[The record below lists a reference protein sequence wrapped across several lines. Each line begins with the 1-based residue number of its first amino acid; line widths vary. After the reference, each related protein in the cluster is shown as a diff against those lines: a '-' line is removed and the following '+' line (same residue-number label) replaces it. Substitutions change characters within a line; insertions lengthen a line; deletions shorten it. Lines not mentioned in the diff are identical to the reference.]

1 MFRRRLFDDFDNFD
15 NLFNSLLN
23 NDPFVMKGKT
33 KKENGKDDMGNWSKE
48 TFTSEDGMIQFTTI
62 FRSGK
67 GESVTNE
74 TSDIS
79 KLKKQLQLAVDQQEF
94 EKAVELR
101 DKIKYMEEN
110 QDKISL
116 LESKLKTAIESQN
129 FERAIEI
136 RDELKQLK

>member
-1 MFRRRLFDDFDNFD
+1 MFRRRLFDDFD

-33 KKENGKDDMGNWSKE
+33 KKETGEDEIGNWSKE

-101 DKIKYMEEN
+101 DKIKSMEEN

-116 LESKLKTAIESQN
+116 LESKLKTAIENQD
-129 FERAIEI
+129 FEKAIEI

>member
-1 MFRRRLFDDFDNFD
+1 MFRRRLFDDFD

>member
-1 MFRRRLFDDFDNFD
+1 MFRRRLFDDFD

-136 RDELKQLK
+136 RDELKQLKY

>member
-1 MFRRRLFDDFDNFD
+1 MFRSSLFDDFD

-116 LESKLKTAIESQN
+116 LESKLKTSWYPKYCKQSHS
-129 FERAIEI
+129 FVG
-136 RDELKQLK
+136 LKFSGTFY

>member
-1 MFRRRLFDDFDNFD
+1 MFRRRLFDDFD

-79 KLKKQLQLAVDQQEF
+79 KLKKQLQLTVDQQEF